1 MHILFFTDNFP
12 PEVNA
17 PASRTYEHSRAWVK
31 SGEEVTI
38 ITCAPNFPKG
48 KVFSGYK
55 NKLWQ
60 TEVVDGI
67 KVIRVWTYIA
77 ANEGFF
83 KRILDYVSYMISSI
97 VASFFVKRVD
107 VIIGTSPQFFT
118 VCGTYLVSL
127 LKRKPWIFEL
137 RDIWPESIK
146 ALGAIEDSKV
156 IRALQKIEVFLYKKA
171 NAIICVTNSFKE
183 YLIKKGIDSEKIFVI
198 TNGVDLSRFVPKKK
212 NDYLIEKYNL
222 RDFFVFGY
230 IGTHGLAHHLETVI
244 DAAWQIETK
253 YPELKIKFIF
263 LGDGACKKQLQSY
276 AIKLSLKNVIFID
289 TVDKDKVVNFWSIID
304 VSITHLRNTQLF
316 NSVIPS
322 KIFESMAMGV
332 PILHGVQGESANI
345 IEGEDVGLCFASEDS
360 EDLTSKILILASD
373 IEAISKKR
381 INCINAAKKYDR
393 LNLAKNFLSIFK
405 ERINT

>member
-67 KVIRVWTYIA
+67 KVIRVWTYIT

-276 AIKLSLKNVIFID
+276 TIKLSLKNVIFID

-393 LNLAKNFLSIFK
+393 SNLAKNFLPIFK